1 MVEKKY
7 QELSIET
14 NIFKIIWK
22 IKHHLLRSKLLVIW
36 LLIFITLL
44 ILNYTSNFT
53 NLFSIK
59 SINISNFLSYGITA
73 LSFTLAV
80 LSAALRIFNDT
91 EFTQLYLQKN
101 DKYKNYGELYYLT
114 LAPYIVTPTLWLI
127 ISLIS
132 LVSSVLSINVPPTV
146 SIVFKLLFISL
157 VAIGL
162 ISSWNLFIIH
172 IQDFSKKIQRRIND
186 VVRNIDKPSTKK

>member
-22 IKHHLLRSKLLVIW
+22 IKHHLLRSKLLMVW
-36 LLIFITLL
+36 FLIFITLL

-53 NLFSIK
+53 DLFSIK

-80 LSAALRIFNDT
+80 LSAALRIFSEN

-101 DKYKNYGELYYLT
+101 DKYKKYGELYYLT

-132 LVSSVLSINVPPTV
+132 LGSSVITINLAPSV
-146 SIVFKLLFISL
+146 SIVLKLLFISL

-172 IQDFSKKIQRRIND
+172 IQDFSKKIQRQINGE
-186 VVRNIDKPSTKK
+186 VRKIDQ

>member
-1 MVEKKY
+1 MVEEKY

-22 IKHHLLRSKLLVIW
+22 IKRHLLRSKLLVVW
-36 LLIFITLL
+36 VLIFISLL
-44 ILNYTSNFT
+44 ILNFTSNFT

-59 SINISNFLSYGITA
+59 SLNISNFLSYGVTA

-80 LSAALRIFNDT
+80 LGAALRIFNEK
-91 EFTQLYLQKN
+91 EFTQIYLQKN
-101 DKYKNYGELYYLT
+101 DKYREYGELYYLT
-114 LAPYIVTPTLWLI
+114 LAPYIVTPTLWLL

-132 LVSSVLSINVPPTV
+132 LLSSVISINVPQSV
-146 SIVFKLLFISL
+146 SVVFKLLFISL

-162 ISSWNLFIIH
+162 ISSWNLLIIH
-172 IQDFSKKIQRRIND
+172 IQDFSEKIQREINAE
-186 VVRNIDKPSTKK
+186 VRKN